1 MYLGTIS
8 KEVESYFVF
17 RSVNLLLIADSLSH
31 PFFRYLLYSSVVI
44 TSPKYSA
51 IIVFFIRLAYAIT
64 PFPFSLIFQIF
75 IGGYLHY
82 FYNYRNFIKAFMS
95 DFKANSGIYFPT
107 DFDESLKVSSAIEFS

>member
-51 IIVFFIRLAYAIT
+51 IIVFFIR
-64 PFPFSLIFQIF
+64 P
-75 IGGYLHY
+75 
-82 FYNYRNFIKAFMS
+82 
-95 DFKANSGIYFPT
+95 
-107 DFDESLKVSSAIEFS
+107 SLKKDANYILGKADSYKPERNVKQYVLD